1 MIRGVPKNLNDY
13 IAIDDMEIA
22 FVLQQQGY
30 LPFCGDLKCLYF
42 EKSSEVQD
50 ILNRLRK
57 GGECS

>member
-1 MIRGVPKNLNDY
+1 MIRGVPKNPNDY

-30 LPFCGDLKCLYF
+30 LPSYGDLKYLYF
-42 EKSSEVQD
+42 KKSLEVQD
-50 ILNRLRK
+50 ILNRLGK

>member
-22 FVLQQQGY
+22 FALQQNGY
-30 LPFCGDLKCLYF
+30 LPSYGDLKCLYF
-42 EKSSEVQD
+42 EKSPEVQD

>member
-1 MIRGVPKNLNDY
+1 MIRGTPINLEFY
-13 IAIDDMEIA
+13 IPVSDMEIG
-22 FVLQQQGY
+22 FFLQQNGY
-30 LPFCGDLKCLYF
+30 LPSYGDLKCLYF

>member
-1 MIRGVPKNLNDY
+1 MIRGAPKNPNDY

-30 LPFCGDLKCLYF
+30 LPSYGDLKCLYF

>member
-1 MIRGVPKNLNDY
+1 MIRGVPKNPNDY

-30 LPFCGDLKCLYF
+30 LPSYGDLKCLYF

-57 GGECS
+57 RLVVK

>member
-22 FVLQQQGY
+22 FVLQQRGY
-30 LPFCGDLKCLYF
+30 LPSYGDLKYLYF

-50 ILNRLRK
+50 ILNRLWK
-57 GGECS
+57 GLVVK

>member
-13 IAIDDMEIA
+13 IAITDMEIA
-22 FVLQQQGY
+22 FALQQQGY
-30 LPFCGDLKCLYF
+30 LPSYGDLKCLYF

-57 GGECS
+57 GLVVK

>member
-30 LPFCGDLKCLYF
+30 LPSYGDLKCLYF
-42 EKSSEVQD
+42 EKSLEVQD

>member
-30 LPFCGDLKCLYF
+30 LPSYGDLKYLYF

-50 ILNRLRK
+50 ILNRLWK
-57 GGECS
+57 

>member
-22 FVLQQQGY
+22 FALQQNGY
-30 LPFCGDLKCLYF
+30 FPSYGDLKCLYF

>member
-1 MIRGVPKNLNDY
+1 MIRGVPKNPNDY

-30 LPFCGDLKCLYF
+30 LPSYGDLKCLYF
-42 EKSSEVQD
+42 EKTSEVQD
-50 ILNRLRK
+50 ILNRFRK

>member
-1 MIRGVPKNLNDY
+1 MIRGIPKNPNDY

-30 LPFCGDLKCLYF
+30 LPSYGDLKCLYF

-57 GGECS
+57 

>member
-1 MIRGVPKNLNDY
+1 MIRGVPKNPNDY

-30 LPFCGDLKCLYF
+30 LPSYGDLKYLYF
-42 EKSSEVQD
+42 EKSLEVQD
-50 ILNRLRK
+50 ILNRLGK